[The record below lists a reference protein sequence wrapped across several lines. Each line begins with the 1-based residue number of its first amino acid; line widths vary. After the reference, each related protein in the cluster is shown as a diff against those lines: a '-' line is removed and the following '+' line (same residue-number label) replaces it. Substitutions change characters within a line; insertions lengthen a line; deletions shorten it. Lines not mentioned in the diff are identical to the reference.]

1 MPGTSDVRPYGFL
14 YHTGQRVFL
23 LDTPGFDDTNRSD
36 TDVLKTISGDLA
48 RMYSKDIKLSG
59 IIYLH
64 RITDVRFSGSAQ
76 KNLSV
81 FKKLCG
87 DDFYPNVV
95 LATTIWENLSN
106 PGLSTTVGDR
116 RENELL
122 ETSEWW
128 GLMIRRGS
136 KTFRH
141 SDDKR
146 SALKIVDY
154 LISLRRRAVLEIQM
168 QLIDEQRSL
177 QDTRYKCRDGG
188 GTRATASESQIRRG
202 YQGA

>member
-128 GLMIRRGS
+128 
-136 KTFRH
+136 
-141 SDDKR
+141 
-146 SALKIVDY
+146 A
-154 LISLRRRAVLEIQM
+154 
-168 QLIDEQRSL
+168 
-177 QDTRYKCRDGG
+177 
-188 GTRATASESQIRRG
+188 
-202 YQGA
+202 